1 MHTGVDALL
10 SLGKGPEVPD
20 GAVLFQEA
28 VGFWLDD
35 HNLRDYVSVVTDI
48 QSSGGKEGSRVL
60 AEIETTGVL
69 RTS

>member
-1 MHTGVDALL
+1 MHVHIGVDALL

-35 HNLRDYVSVVTDI
+35 HNLRDYVSIVTDSI
-48 QSSGGKEGSRVL
+48 
-60 AEIETTGVL
+60 
-69 RTS
+69 